1 MMIIQ
6 VGGNRLARVVA
17 DDRHA
22 AAGLASCRN
31 EFRCPV
37 GGHSRKDTAYR
48 AVEVE
53 QQVTGAADDL
63 LELGVGLRRGG
74 HGWRPT
80 VCHTVSDQAAGRST
94 HLLALG

>member
-31 EFRCPV
+31 EFRCAV
-37 GGHSRKDTAYR
+37 GGLSCRHCLDFEQGQLPLGTLANVSAASGYGPKDFQRIGNRT
-48 AVEVE
+48 
-53 QQVTGAADDL
+53 DL
-63 LELGVGLRRGG
+63 
-74 HGWRPT
+74 
-80 VCHTVSDQAAGRST
+80 GRYCDT
-94 HLLALG
+94 